1 METKIIRKGLERVK
15 YIMIR
20 RRKELTNLE
29 LLLKFIVF
37 LVILAI
43 FYLFSSSFVHVFFES
58 NGSLS
63 SLISFVLTIFVFEVF
78 EYLGKKE
85 RDKGRI

>member
-1 METKIIRKGLERVK
+1 MKTKIIRKGLERVK

-20 RRKELTNLE
+20 ERKELTNLE
-29 LLLKFIVF
+29 LLLKIFVS

-43 FYLFSSSFVHVFFES
+43 FYLFSSSFVHFFFES
-58 NGSLS
+58 KGSWS
-63 SLISFVLTIFVFEVF
+63 AFISFVLTIFVLQVF

-85 RDKGRI
+85 RDKGMI